1 MSNTILFSAATFLS
15 MTLALFAQPSR
26 TILGNWE
33 ADKEGFPWVTVNVTR
48 GGNGKFS
55 GTAVFYVFDNPD
67 SQGSPKVLGKQE
79 VQLVDP
85 QLVGDVF
92 SFKIKNEQREVTMNP
107 SSGETLSFQMILTD
121 ETHATLKSGGPRTAE
136 ATMVKKE

>member
-1 MSNTILFSAATFLS
+1 MCNKIIFSAATFIS
-15 MTLALFAQPSR
+15 MTVVLFAQPSR
-26 TILGNWE
+26 TILGKWE
-33 ADKEGFPWVTVNVTR
+33 ANKKGSPWVSVNVTR
-48 GGNGKFS
+48 GDSGRFS

-67 SQGSPKVLGKQE
+67 SQGSPKVLGKEE
-79 VQLVDP
+79 VPLVDP
-85 QLVGDVF
+85 QLVGHVF